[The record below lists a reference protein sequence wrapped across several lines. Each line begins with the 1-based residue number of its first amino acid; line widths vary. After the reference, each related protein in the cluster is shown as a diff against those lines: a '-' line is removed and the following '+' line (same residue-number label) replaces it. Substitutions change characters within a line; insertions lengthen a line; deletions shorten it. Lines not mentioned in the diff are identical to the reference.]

1 MAFYVIDGR
10 RGGKGLACARAAV
23 KRSTETGLP
32 VAVTCEFTKAR
43 ILEVADRMGVKI
55 PEPVVVK
62 PGVKPEK
69 GVTLA
74 GVIVDYQF

>member
-1 MAFYVIDGR
+1 MPFYVIG

-23 KRSTETGLP
+23 KRSVETGLP
-32 VAVTCEFTKAR
+32 VAVTCDFTKYR
-43 ILEVADRMGVKI
+43 LLEVADRMGVQI

-62 PGVKPEK
+62 PNDKPER

-74 GVIVDYQF
+74 GVIIDYQF